1 MFRRGNGAQSLDIM
15 SQPSDKERLE
25 RELEARVNALESL
38 LTEKKLVDRRALD
51 AILDLYE
58 TRIGPRNG
66 AQVVARAWAHAPYK
80 RWLLESPDQAIA
92 SLGYTGRQ
100 GEHVVVVENTPDVH
114 NLVVC
119 TLCSC
124 YPWPLLGLPPSWYK
138 SAPYRARAVIDPRGV
153 LAEFGLAL
161 HPTTRIQVWDS
172 NAEIRY
178 LVLPMRP
185 AGTEALNEAELAAL
199 VSRNA
204 MIGTDIVRSPADRD
218 ARSS

>member
-1 MFRRGNGAQSLDIM
+1 M
-15 SQPSDKERLE
+15 SQDGDQGRIN

-38 LTEKKLVDRRALD
+38 LIEKSLVDRQALQ

-66 AQVVARAWAHAPYK
+66 ARVVARAWVDPLFKA
-80 RWLLESPDQAIA
+80 RLLSTPDEAI
-92 SLGYTGRQ
+92 SFMGYTGRQ
-100 GEHVVVVENTPDVH
+100 GEHVVVVENTPRIH

-124 YPWPLLGLPPSWYK
+124 YPWPLLGLPPGWYK

-153 LAEFGLAL
+153 LAEFGLHLPAD
-161 HPTTRIQVWDS
+161 TQIQVWDS
-172 NAEIRY
+172 NAEVRY
-178 LVLPMRP
+178 LVLPMQP
-185 AGTEALNEAELAAL
+185 AGTAHLSEEALAEL

-204 MIGTDIVRSPADRD
+204 MIGTDIVRAPGPRSEVSP
-218 ARSS
+218 